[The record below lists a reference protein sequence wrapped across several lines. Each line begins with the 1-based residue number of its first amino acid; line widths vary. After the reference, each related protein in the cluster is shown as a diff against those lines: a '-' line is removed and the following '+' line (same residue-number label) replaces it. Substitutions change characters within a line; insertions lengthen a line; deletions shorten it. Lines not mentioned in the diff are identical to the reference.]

1 MLRNIIFAILLFIF
15 NDLCMSCPQE
25 NICPAQLQESF
36 IRDSL
41 KTIEKMKQNKEFQSF
56 LTSSSQQRGAA
67 LEDKELQNF
76 MAVLE
81 TQVLLQTI
89 PQYKRGELSAD
100 LSKIPSTQTGGRLY
114 VFVSFSLGEK
124 ALLNLAH
131 DAKQFGATLVLRGF
145 KDGSYLKTAQAL
157 QQIIQATGQGFMIDP
172 ELFSLF
178 VVTTVPTYVLSRPFQ
193 LNAPGVTQ
201 TPLHDR
207 LQGHVSV
214 SYALSVFAKEGSL
227 KEEANALLENSSLE
241 RGSLK

>member
-1 MLRNIIFAILLFIF
+1 MLRPLIFPILLFIF

-25 NICPAQLQESF
+25 NMCPAQLQESF

-41 KTIEKMKQNKEFQSF
+41 KTIEKIKKDKEFQSF
-56 LTSSSQQRGAA
+56 LTSSSQQSEAV
-67 LEDKELQNF
+67 LEDKAFAEIVADLQNHKSSEISQERTTDHYNN
-76 MAVLE
+76 M
-81 TQVLLQTI
+81 
-89 PQYKRGELSAD
+89 SA
-100 LSKIPSTQTGGRLY
+100 SLY

-157 QQIIQATGQGFMIDP
+157 QQIIQETGQGFMIDP

-178 VVTTVPTYVLSRPFQ
+178 AVTAVPTYALSRPFQ
-193 LNAPGVTQ
+193 LHSPEVTQ

-214 SYALSVFAKEGSL
+214 SYVLDVFAKEGSL
-227 KEEANALLENSSLE
+227 KEEASSILENALLEKSRS
-241 RGSLK
+241 K

>member
-1 MLRNIIFAILLFIF
+1 
-15 NDLCMSCPQE
+15 MSCPQE

-41 KTIEKMKQNKEFQSF
+41 KTIEKLKKDKEFQLF
-56 LTSSSQQRGAA
+56 LTSSSQQREAV

-81 TQVLLQTI
+81 TQVPLQKI

-157 QQIIQATGQGFMIDP
+157 QQIIQETGQGFMIDP

-178 VVTTVPTYVLSRPFQ
+178 AVTAVPTYVLSRPFQ
-193 LNAPGVTQ
+193 FNAPGVTQ

-214 SYALSVFAKEGSL
+214 SYALGVFAKERSL
-227 KEEANALLENSSLE
+227 KEEANALLENVSLE

>member
-1 MLRNIIFAILLFIF
+1 MLRPLIFPILLFIF
-15 NDLCMSCPQE
+15 NDLCMSCPQA

-56 LTSSSQQRGAA
+56 LTSSSQQSEAI

-76 MAVLE
+76 MTVLE

-100 LSKIPSTQTGGRLY
+100 LSKISSTQTGGRLY
-114 VFVSFSLGEK
+114 VFISFSLGEK

-131 DAKQFGATLVLRGF
+131 EVKQFGATLVLRGF

-178 VVTTVPTYVLSRPFQ
+178 VVTAVPTYVLSRPFQ
-193 LNAPGVTQ
+193 LNAPGVIQ

-214 SYALSVFAKEGSL
+214 SYALDVFAKEGSL
-227 KEEANALLENSSLE
+227 KEEAKSLLENTSLE
-241 RGSLK
+241 RDSLK

>member
-1 MLRNIIFAILLFIF
+1 MLRIIIFAILLFTF
-15 NDLCMSCPQE
+15 NELFASCLQE

-41 KTIEKMKQNKEFQSF
+41 KTIEKIKKDKEFQSF
-56 LTSSSQQRGAA
+56 LTSSSQQSEAV
-67 LEDKELQNF
+67 LEDKVFAEIVTDLQNHKS
-76 MAVLE
+76 LE
-81 TQVLLQTI
+81 ISQERTTDH
-89 PQYKRGELSAD
+89 YNNTSA
-100 LSKIPSTQTGGRLY
+100 RLY

-124 ALLNLAH
+124 ALLNLAQ
-131 DAKQFGATLVLRGF
+131 DTKKFGATLVLRGF

-157 QQIIQATGQGFMIDP
+157 QKIIQETGQGFMIDP

-178 VVTTVPTYVLSRPFQ
+178 AVTAVPTYVLNRPFQ
-193 LNAPGVTQ
+193 LNAPEVTQ

-214 SYALSVFAKEGSL
+214 FYALSVFAKEGSL
-227 KEEANALLENSSLE
+227 KEEANSLLENVFLE

>member
-1 MLRNIIFAILLFIF
+1 MLRPLIFPILLFIF

-41 KTIEKMKQNKEFQSF
+41 KTIEKMKKDKEFQSF
-56 LTSSSQQRGAA
+56 LTSSSQQREAV

-76 MAVLE
+76 MTVLE

-100 LSKIPSTQTGGRLY
+100 LSKIPSTQTGGLLY
-114 VFVSFSLGEK
+114 IFVSFSLGEK
-124 ALLNLAH
+124 ALLNLAY

-145 KDGSYLKTAQAL
+145 KGGSYLKTAQAL
-157 QQIIQATGQGFMIDP
+157 QQIIQETGQGFMIDP

-178 VVTTVPTYVLSRPFQ
+178 AVTAVPTYVLSRSFQ
-193 LNAPGVTQ
+193 FNAPGVTQ

-214 SYALSVFAKEGSL
+214 SYALGVFAKERSL
-227 KEEANALLENSSLE
+227 KEEANALLENVSLE
-241 RGSLK
+241 RGRSK

>member
-1 MLRNIIFAILLFIF
+1 
-15 NDLCMSCPQE
+15 
-25 NICPAQLQESF
+25 
-36 IRDSL
+36 
-41 KTIEKMKQNKEFQSF
+41 MKKGKEFQSF
-56 LTSSSQQRGAA
+56 LTSSCQQSEAV

-76 MAVLE
+76 MTVLE

-124 ALLNLAH
+124 ALLNLAY

-157 QQIIQATGQGFMIDP
+157 QHIIQETGQGFVIDP

-178 VVTTVPTYVLSRPFQ
+178 AVTAVPTYVLSRPFQ
-193 LNAPGVTQ
+193 FNAPGVTQ
-201 TPLHDR
+201 IPLHDR

-214 SYALSVFAKEGSL
+214 SYVLGVFAKEGSL
-227 KEEANALLENSSLE
+227 KEEASSFLENTSLE
-241 RGSLK
+241 RGNLK